1 MVPLDMQLSYIHCL
15 PSSHY
20 PSTGKSSLHTSCITK
35 IYLFV
40 RLVHSLHPSLIISC
54 WSRISTETYISML
67 VPISPDL
74 PAVTPDSVSYYVYYP
89 DLYIPRRIMHNMGL
103 RGHGG
108 KPRSLRMTNLVADVC
123 GAVLAN
129 LDLLVL

>member
-1 MVPLDMQLSYIHCL
+1 MVILGMQLLYIH
-15 PSSHY
+15 
-20 PSTGKSSLHTSCITK
+20 STLMR
-35 IYLFV
+35 IYLIV

-89 DLYIPRRIMHNMGL
+89 DLYIPRRIIHNMGL